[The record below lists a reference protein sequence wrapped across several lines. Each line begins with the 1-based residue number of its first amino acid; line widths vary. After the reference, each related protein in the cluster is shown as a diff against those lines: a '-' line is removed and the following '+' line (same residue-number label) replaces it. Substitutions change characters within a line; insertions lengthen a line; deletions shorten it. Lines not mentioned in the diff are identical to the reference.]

1 MCNSKGRCFHL
12 YEWLKDY
19 QELVQDIEYLE
30 YKLEREET
38 ELDRWVYGDLQGVKL
53 NKDSIASGIEE
64 RITALKKEI
73 EFKKKQLNKL
83 IELIDTFEG
92 LEHKILKLKYIDGL
106 TLEQIAEE
114 LNYSTS
120 HIKKKHAEL
129 IRTIKFVEKYHLGS
143 LLK

>member
-1 MCNSKGRCFHL
+1 
-12 YEWLKDY
+12 
-19 QELVQDIEYLE
+19 

-129 IRTIKFVEKYHLGS
+129 IRTIKFVEK
-143 LLK
+143 

>member
-1 MCNSKGRCFHL
+1 M